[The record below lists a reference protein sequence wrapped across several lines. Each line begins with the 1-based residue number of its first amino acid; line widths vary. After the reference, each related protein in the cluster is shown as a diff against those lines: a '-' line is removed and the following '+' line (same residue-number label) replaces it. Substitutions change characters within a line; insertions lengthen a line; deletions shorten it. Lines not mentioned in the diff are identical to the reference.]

1 MDHQNLQQKSGIHEE
16 MVQIMVKKMK
26 MVQALSLRQ
35 KNQMKSLRL
44 IRSTYSCTTGYKKYR
59 W

>member
-26 MVQALSLRQ
+26 MVQALSLR
-35 KNQMKSLRL
+35 
-44 IRSTYSCTTGYKKYR
+44 
-59 W
+59 